1 MQYNP
6 SNYFT
11 SQMQEMILSAVTH
24 FNDVSP
30 YTTRDGSQIF
40 ELMHPD
46 KQGNSNQSLALA
58 VIFPGEKTKLHKHLQ
73 SEEIYYIQSGT
84 GSMILGD
91 DKFEIIT
98 GDTICI
104 APGNNHNVE
113 NTGTEELKI
122 LCCCSPAYSH
132 TDTVLKDDQ

>member
-1 MQYNP
+1 M
-6 SNYFT
+6 
-11 SQMQEMILSAVTH
+11 SAVTH
-24 FNDVSP
+24 FNDVLP

-46 KQGNSNQSLALA
+46 KQGNCNQGLALA

-84 GSMILGD
+84 GRMTLADNNFDIM
-91 DKFEIIT
+91 T

-104 APGNNHNVE
+104 NPGSYHCVE
-113 NTGTEELKI
+113 NTGADDLKI
-122 LCCCSPAYSH
+122 LCCCAPAYSH
-132 TDTVLKDDQ
+132 DDTELSDNK